1 MEKIGDT
8 LAKQLH
14 NKRHDLNALTQKI
27 LMDTEI
33 VDFISSHGLT
43 QEQITRSLPKFNQF
57 MVERDKFQQGDASYV
72 AKGYRPA
79 LSMNEGYADVV
90 YLETRELVEAKK
102 QQDIKNR
109 VTLMGLPSSF
119 KQISTDD
126 IDLDDPNRIEIYH
139 YITEYINRF
148 DMTTQKGLYVFGTF
162 GVGKSYLMAYL
173 ANRLSAKYGKSTT
186 ILHFPTFCVGIKSA
200 INTGTVKE
208 EIDQLKAAEI
218 LILDDIGAEQFSPW
232 IRDDVLQVI
241 LQYRMQENL
250 LTFFTSNLDFKD
262 LEAHFATSRSG
273 DETWQAKRIM
283 ERIRYLAKEIHLQG
297 DNRRWQHK

>member
-90 YLETRELVEAKK
+90 YLETRELV
-102 QQDIKNR
+102 
-109 VTLMGLPSSF
+109 
-119 KQISTDD
+119 
-126 IDLDDPNRIEIYH
+126 
-139 YITEYINRF
+139 
-148 DMTTQKGLYVFGTF
+148 
-162 GVGKSYLMAYL
+162 
-173 ANRLSAKYGKSTT
+173 
-186 ILHFPTFCVGIKSA
+186 
-200 INTGTVKE
+200 
-208 EIDQLKAAEI
+208 
-218 LILDDIGAEQFSPW
+218 
-232 IRDDVLQVI
+232 
-241 LQYRMQENL
+241 
-250 LTFFTSNLDFKD
+250 
-262 LEAHFATSRSG
+262 
-273 DETWQAKRIM
+273 
-283 ERIRYLAKEIHLQG
+283 
-297 DNRRWQHK
+297 